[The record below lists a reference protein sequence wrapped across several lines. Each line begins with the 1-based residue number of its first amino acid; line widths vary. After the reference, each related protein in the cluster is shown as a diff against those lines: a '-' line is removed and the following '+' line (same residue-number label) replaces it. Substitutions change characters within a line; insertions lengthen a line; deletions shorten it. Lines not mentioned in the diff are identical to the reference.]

1 LDNRTSGKKK
11 LFYDPA
17 LLNVRMAK
25 TRKLFDN
32 RGFVKNRDGWILQ
45 KDSDEIERDLYVSG

>member
-1 LDNRTSGKKK
+1 
-11 LFYDPA
+11 
-17 LLNVRMAK
+17 MAK
-25 TRKLFDN
+25 TRKLFDS

>member
-1 LDNRTSGKKK
+1 
-11 LFYDPA
+11 
-17 LLNVRMAK
+17 MAK

-45 KDSDEIERDLYVSG
+45 RDSDEIERDLYVSG